1 METTLQ
7 TRKEVILNIAFKRDA
22 PVRRRFEVC
31 LVFIFERFRLASSLG
46 APLTFTLTHMQTTSQ
61 PIPLVVKV
69 LAVLM
74 TLVVSGI
81 GVLAFATQYA
91 PSRSTRYGII
101 PALQGAQ
108 AEAFGITIFIAGL
121 LPLALLMGS
130 PKRAAWFGGLVAIS
144 IVASL
149 FVDAF

>member
-1 METTLQ
+1 MAL
-7 TRKEVILNIAFKRDA
+7 KRDA
-22 PVRRRFEVC
+22 PFRLRFEG
-31 LVFIFERFRLASSLG
+31 LFIFPLGWLHLAFALG
-46 APLTFTLTHMQTTSQ
+46 APISSTLTHMQTTSQ

-149 FVDAF
+149 FVGAL